1 MGVVWRSAHH
11 SGTES
16 QRSTLNASWRRSAT
30 LSFYWSLVNDS
41 VESWLPTLLIITHQT
56 HLTLLKAV
64 HKHLGTSRGTH
75 ILYVSYMSTHVPP
88 SPPRPRPRRCR
99 RRRRRAAVAAPCL
112 NCLVA
117 VVDLGLAVVALV
129 VVVVVL
135 LLLLGLALVVVVAVV
150 VRQ

>member
-1 MGVVWRSAHH
+1 MCAQYSCLRWALLHDTTSSYGV
-11 SGTES
+11 
-16 QRSTLNASWRRSAT
+16 RRGGG
-30 LSFYWSLVNDS
+30 
-41 VESWLPTLLIITHQT
+41 VESCLRKLLIITHQT

-75 ILYVSYMSTHVPP
+75 ILYVSYMCTYVPP

-99 RRRRRAAVAAPCL
+99 RRRRRAAVAPPCL

-117 VVDLGLAVVALV
+117 VVDLGLAVVALLV
-129 VVVVVL
+129 VVVLL
-135 LLLLGLALVVVVAVV
+135 LLLLGLALVVVVVAVV